1 MACHQVKGQQR
12 NGDKVYAEVGRKRN
26 GKAGSN
32 TQKDEKKANVLERRE
47 LIS

>member
-12 NGDKVYAEVGRKRN
+12 NGDKFMQKWEEKEMERQEH
-26 GKAGSN
+26 
-32 TQKDEKKANVLERRE
+32 TQKDEKKANDVGERE